1 MSAPLGLDQAR
12 AKLMA
17 AAQQRAK
24 ALQGHVTDGLEVP
37 LDQALGRT
45 LAVDV
50 HASIDVPPA
59 ANSAMDGYALASAD
73 TQAGNELRV
82 SQTIAA
88 GGVPQP
94 LQPGT
99 AARILTGAEIPPGAD
114 TVIIQENTE
123 RRGDAIRLLE
133 DSAPGD
139 NIRPQGQDI
148 PRGQRVLPAGHRLR
162 PQDLGLLASVGC
174 ASVRVRPALRVALL
188 STGDELAEPGGA
200 LKPGQIYNSNRP
212 LIAGLLAELGVQVV
226 LTLQVNDTPEATR
239 QALTLAAEQADVV
252 LTCGGVSV
260 GDADHVKAAVES
272 LGELSFWKV
281 AMKPGKP
288 LASGRVGEA
297 MFLGLPGNPVSAWVT
312 FQLLVRPVLQILA
325 GQPASELVRWQVPA
339 GFERTGGGRRDEY
352 ARGRFSDKKVE
363 IHPQQSSGALSSV
376 AWANCLVHLP
386 AGEPVKAGQPLTV
399 LPFMQW

>member
-1 MSAPLGLDQAR
+1 MNAPLSLDQAR
-12 AKLMA
+12 ANLVEA
-17 AAQQRAK
+17 AYRRR
-24 ALQGHVTDGLEVP
+24 VTDTLEVP
-37 LDQALGRT
+37 LDQALGRI

-50 HASIDVPPA
+50 HASMDVPPA

-73 TQAGNELRV
+73 AQAGNELRV
-82 SQTIAA
+82 SQAIAA
-88 GGVPQP
+88 GGVAQP

-99 AARILTGAEIPPGAD
+99 AARILTGAEIPAGAD
-114 TVIIQENTE
+114 VVIIQENTE
-123 RRGDAIRLLE
+123 RDGDTIRLLE
-133 DSAPGD
+133 DASRGD

-162 PQDLGLLASVGC
+162 PQDMGLLASVGC
-174 ASVRVRPALRVALL
+174 VQVSVRPRLRVAVL
-188 STGDELAEPGGA
+188 STGDELVEPGQA
-200 LKPGQIYNSNRP
+200 LGPGQIYNSNRP
-212 LIAGLLAELGVQVV
+212 MIAGLLNELDAQVV
-226 LTLQVNDTPEATR
+226 LTQQVNDTPEATR

-260 GDADHVKAAVES
+260 GDEDHVKAAIES

-312 FQLLVRPVLQILA
+312 FQLLVRPVLQVLS
-325 GQPASELVRWQVPA
+325 GQAATELVRWQVPA
-339 GFERTGGGRRDEY
+339 GFERAGGGRRDEY
-352 ARGRFSDKKVE
+352 ARGRFTDTEVT
-363 IHPQQSSGALSSV
+363 IYPQQSSGALSSV

-386 AGEPVKAGQPLTV
+386 AGESVQTGQPLTV